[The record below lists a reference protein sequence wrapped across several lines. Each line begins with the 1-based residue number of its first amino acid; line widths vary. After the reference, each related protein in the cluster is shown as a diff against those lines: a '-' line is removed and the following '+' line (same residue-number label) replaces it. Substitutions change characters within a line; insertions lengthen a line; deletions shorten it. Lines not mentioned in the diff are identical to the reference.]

1 MLKKLSIIN
10 KRNNSYNKNKKE
22 NSIKLRNSLLFQIN
36 NDNSNFTFIPVK
48 IFPQKIFFEKKDKAK
63 NLNSE
68 KNKKLSISK
77 TSSSLIKKKNR
88 SFFNKNYIEKSNMEK
103 NYIINLDKCLTQKEK
118 NFRRNVS
125 QQILKSSKLKDQLID
140 NVSSLRQK
148 NNDNYI
154 ELSKS
159 KYSLYDTNKN
169 NIHTLIKDNMIKLE
183 NVNNENEIYDLNED
197 INNMQNEIEKLKK
210 QTILFINYYLEIK
223 DDVNFMKKQCKILP
237 EIIGNLEIENKNL
250 SYMQNTIHSNIQ
262 KIKSKLY
269 GFEINKSKIERNL
282 EQLITFYDEYN

>member
-1 MLKKLSIIN
+1 MLNKLSIIN
-10 KRNNSYNKNKKE
+10 KRNNSHDKKKKE
-22 NSIKLRNSLLFQIN
+22 NSIKLKNSLLFQIN
-36 NDNSNFTFIPVK
+36 NDKADFTFIPVK
-48 IFPQKIFFEKKDKAK
+48 IYPQKIFFEKND
-63 NLNSE
+63 
-68 KNKKLSISK
+68 KNKKLNISK
-77 TSSSLIKKKNR
+77 TSSSFIKKKNR
-88 SFFNKNYIEKSNMEK
+88 SFYNMNYIEKSNLEK
-103 NYIINLDKCLTQKEK
+103 NNIINLDKCLTQKEK

-140 NVSSLRQK
+140 NVSSFTQK

-169 NIHTLIKDNMIKLE
+169 NILTLIKDNMIKLE

-250 SYMQNTIHSNIQ
+250 SYMQNTIDSNIQ

-269 GFEINKSKIERNL
+269 GFEINKSKIKRNL
-282 EQLITFYDEYN
+282 EQLITFYGE

>member
-77 TSSSLIKKKNR
+77 TSSNLIKKKNR

-148 NNDNYI
+148 INDNYI

-169 NIHTLIKDNMIKLE
+169 NILTLIKDNMIKLE

-269 GFEINKSKIERNL
+269 GFEINKNKIKRNL
-282 EQLITFYDEYN
+282 EQLITFYDE

>member
-48 IFPQKIFFEKKDKAK
+48 IFPQKIFFEKIDKAK

-169 NIHTLIKDNMIKLE
+169 NILTLIKDNMIKLE

-269 GFEINKSKIERNL
+269 GFEINKNKIKRNL
-282 EQLITFYDEYN
+282 EQLITFYDE

>member
-10 KRNNSYNKNKKE
+10 KRYYSHDKNKKG
-22 NSIKLRNSLLFQIN
+22 NSLKLKKSLLFQIN

-77 TSSSLIKKKNR
+77 TSSNLIKKKNR

-169 NIHTLIKDNMIKLE
+169 NILTLIKDNMIKLE

-250 SYMQNTIHSNIQ
+250 SYMQNTIDSNIQ

>member
-10 KRNNSYNKNKKE
+10 KRYYSHDKIKKGNSLK
-22 NSIKLRNSLLFQIN
+22 IKNSLLFQIN
-36 NDNSNFTFIPVK
+36 NDKEDFTFIPVK
-48 IFPQKIFFEKKDKAK
+48 IYPQKIFFEKKDKIN

-68 KNKKLSISK
+68 KNKKFNINK
-77 TSSSLIKKKNR
+77 TSSSFMKKKNR
-88 SFFNKNYIEKSNMEK
+88 SFYNKNYIQKSNIEK
-103 NYIINLDKCLTQKEK
+103 NNIINLDKCLTQKEK
-118 NFRRNVS
+118 KFRRNVS
-125 QQILKSSKLKDQLID
+125 QQILKSSKLNEQLID

-148 NNDNYI
+148 INDNYI

-169 NIHTLIKDNMIKLE
+169 NILTLIKDNMIKLE

-269 GFEINKSKIERNL
+269 GFEINKNKIKRNL
-282 EQLITFYDEYN
+282 EQLITLYDE

>member
-169 NIHTLIKDNMIKLE
+169 NILTLIKDNMIKLE

-282 EQLITFYDEYN
+282 EQLITFYDE

>member
-148 NNDNYI
+148 INDNYI

-169 NIHTLIKDNMIKLE
+169 NILTLIKDNMIKLE

-269 GFEINKSKIERNL
+269 GFEINKNKIKRNL
-282 EQLITFYDEYN
+282 EQLITFYDE

>member
-10 KRNNSYNKNKKE
+10 KRNNSNNKNKKE

-169 NIHTLIKDNMIKLE
+169 NILTLIKDNMIKLE

-269 GFEINKSKIERNL
+269 GFEINKNKIKRNL
-282 EQLITFYDEYN
+282 EQLITFYDE

>member
-77 TSSSLIKKKNR
+77 TSSNLIKKKNR

-269 GFEINKSKIERNL
+269 GFEINKNKIKRNL
-282 EQLITFYDEYN
+282 EQLITFYDE

>member
-169 NIHTLIKDNMIKLE
+169 NILTLIKDNMIKLE

-250 SYMQNTIHSNIQ
+250 SYKQNTIHSNIQ

-269 GFEINKSKIERNL
+269 GFEINKNKIKRNL
-282 EQLITFYDEYN
+282 EQLITFYDE

>member
-169 NIHTLIKDNMIKLE
+169 NILTLIKDNMIKLE

-223 DDVNFMKKQCKILP
+223 DDVNYMKKQCKILP

-250 SYMQNTIHSNIQ
+250 SYKQNTIHSNIQ

-269 GFEINKSKIERNL
+269 GFEINKNKIKRNL
-282 EQLITFYDEYN
+282 EQLITFYDE

>member
-1 MLKKLSIIN
+1 MLKKLSIIK
-10 KRNNSYNKNKKE
+10 KRNNSHNKNKIE
-22 NSIKLRNSLLFQIN
+22 NSIKLKNSLLFQIN
-36 NDNSNFTFIPVK
+36 NSNLDFALIPVK
-48 IFPQKIFFEKKDKAK
+48 MFPQKIFFKKKDKIK

-68 KNKKLSISK
+68 KNKKLDMNK
-77 TSSSLIKKKNR
+77 TSNNFIKKKNR
-88 SFFNKNYIEKSNMEK
+88 SFFNNNYLEKSNIAK
-103 NYIINLDKCLTQKEK
+103 NNIINLDKCLTQKEK
-118 NFRRNVS
+118 KFRRNVS
-125 QQILKSSKLKDQLID
+125 QQILKSSKLNDLLID

-148 NNDNYI
+148 INDNYI

-159 KYSLYDTNKN
+159 RYSLYDTNKN

-183 NVNNENEIYDLNED
+183 NAINEKDIYDLNED

-237 EIIGNLEIENKNL
+237 ELIDNLEIENKNL
-250 SYMQNTIHSNIQ
+250 SYRQNALNSNIQ

-269 GFEINKSKIERNL
+269 GFEINKNKIKRNL
-282 EQLITFYDEYN
+282 EQLITFYDE

>member
-68 KNKKLSISK
+68 KNKKLSIIK

-169 NIHTLIKDNMIKLE
+169 NILTLIKDNMIKLE
-183 NVNNENEIYDLNED
+183 NVNNEKDIYDLNED
-197 INNMQNEIEKLKK
+197 IDNIKNEIEKLKR

-269 GFEINKSKIERNL
+269 GFEINKSKIKRNL
-282 EQLITFYDEYN
+282 EQLITFYDE

>member
-77 TSSSLIKKKNR
+77 TSSNLIKKKNR

-125 QQILKSSKLKDQLID
+125 QQILKSTKLNDQLID
-140 NVSSLRQK
+140 NISLLRQK
-148 NNDNYI
+148 INDNYI

-169 NIHTLIKDNMIKLE
+169 NILTLIKDNMIKLE

-223 DDVNFMKKQCKILP
+223 DDVNYMKKQCKILP
-237 EIIGNLEIENKNL
+237 ELIENLEIENKNL
-250 SYMQNTIHSNIQ
+250 SYMQNTIDSNIQ

-269 GFEINKSKIERNL
+269 GFEINKNKIKRNL
-282 EQLITFYDEYN
+282 EQLITFYDE

>member
-48 IFPQKIFFEKKDKAK
+48 IFSQKIFFEKKDKAK

-77 TSSSLIKKKNR
+77 TSSNLIKKKNR

-169 NIHTLIKDNMIKLE
+169 NILTLIKDNMIKLE

-269 GFEINKSKIERNL
+269 GFEINKNKIKRNL
-282 EQLITFYDEYN
+282 EQLITFYDE

>member
-48 IFPQKIFFEKKDKAK
+48 IFSQKIFFEKKDKAK

-169 NIHTLIKDNMIKLE
+169 NILTLIKDNMIKLE

-269 GFEINKSKIERNL
+269 GFEINKNKIKRNL
-282 EQLITFYDEYN
+282 EQLITFYDE

>member
-10 KRNNSYNKNKKE
+10 KRNNSYNKNKKG

-48 IFPQKIFFEKKDKAK
+48 IFPQKIFCEKKDKAK

-103 NYIINLDKCLTQKEK
+103 NNIINLDKCLTQKEK

-169 NIHTLIKDNMIKLE
+169 NILTLIKDNMIKLE

-269 GFEINKSKIERNL
+269 GFEINKNKIKRNL
-282 EQLITFYDEYN
+282 EQLITFYDE

>member
-48 IFPQKIFFEKKDKAK
+48 IFPQKIFFEKIDKAK

-77 TSSSLIKKKNR
+77 TSSNLIKKKNR

-169 NIHTLIKDNMIKLE
+169 NILTLIKDNMIKLE

-269 GFEINKSKIERNL
+269 GFEINKNKIKRNL
-282 EQLITFYDEYN
+282 EQLITFYDE

>member
-10 KRNNSYNKNKKE
+10 KRYYSHDKNKKG
-22 NSIKLRNSLLFQIN
+22 NSLKFKNSLLFQIN
-36 NDNSNFTFIPVK
+36 NDKEDFIFIPVK
-48 IFPQKIFFEKKDKAK
+48 IYPQKIFFEKKDKIN

-68 KNKKLSISK
+68 KNKKINISK
-77 TSSSLIKKKNR
+77 ASNSFMKKKNR
-88 SFFNKNYIEKSNMEK
+88 SFYNKNYIQKSNKEK
-103 NYIINLDKCLTQKEK
+103 NIIINLDKCLTQKEK
-118 NFRRNVS
+118 KFRRNVS
-125 QQILKSSKLKDQLID
+125 QQILKSSKLNEQLID
-140 NVSSLRQK
+140 SVSSLRQK
-148 NNDNYI
+148 INDNYI

-183 NVNNENEIYDLNED
+183 NVNNEKDIYDLNED
-197 INNMQNEIEKLKK
+197 IDNIKNEIEKLKK

-223 DDVNFMKKQCKILP
+223 DDVNYMKKQCKILP
-237 EIIGNLEIENKNL
+237 ELIENLAIENKNL
-250 SYMQNTIHSNIQ
+250 SYMQNTIDSNIQ

-269 GFEINKSKIERNL
+269 GFEINKSKIKRNL

>member
-269 GFEINKSKIERNL
+269 GFEINKNKIKRNL
-282 EQLITFYDEYN
+282 EQLITFYDE

>member
-169 NIHTLIKDNMIKLE
+169 NIHTLIKDNVISF
-183 NVNNENEIYDLNED
+183 
-197 INNMQNEIEKLKK
+197 
-210 QTILFINYYLEIK
+210 T
-223 DDVNFMKKQCKILP
+223 
-237 EIIGNLEIENKNL
+237 
-250 SYMQNTIHSNIQ
+250 
-262 KIKSKLY
+262 
-269 GFEINKSKIERNL
+269 
-282 EQLITFYDEYN
+282 

>member
-63 NLNSE
+63 NLNSK
-68 KNKKLSISK
+68 KNKKLSIIK

-169 NIHTLIKDNMIKLE
+169 NILTLIKDNMIKLE

-269 GFEINKSKIERNL
+269 GFEINKNKIKRNL
-282 EQLITFYDEYN
+282 EQLITFYDE

>member
-77 TSSSLIKKKNR
+77 TSSNLIKKKNR

-169 NIHTLIKDNMIKLE
+169 NILTLIKDNMIKLE

-250 SYMQNTIHSNIQ
+250 SYKQNTIHSNIQ

-282 EQLITFYDEYN
+282 EQLITFYDE

>member
-77 TSSSLIKKKNR
+77 TSSNLIKKKNR

-169 NIHTLIKDNMIKLE
+169 NILTLIKDNMIKLE

-250 SYMQNTIHSNIQ
+250 SYKQNTIHSNIQ

-269 GFEINKSKIERNL
+269 GFEINKNKIKRNL
-282 EQLITFYDEYN
+282 EQLITFYDE

>member
-169 NIHTLIKDNMIKLE
+169 NILTLIKDNMIKLE

-269 GFEINKSKIERNL
+269 GFEINKNKIKRNL
-282 EQLITFYDEYN
+282 EQLITFYDE

>member
-22 NSIKLRNSLLFQIN
+22 NSIKLRNSLLFQIS

-48 IFPQKIFFEKKDKAK
+48 IYPQKIFFEKKDKAK

-169 NIHTLIKDNMIKLE
+169 NILTLIKDNMIKLE

-269 GFEINKSKIERNL
+269 GFEINKNKIKRNL
-282 EQLITFYDEYN
+282 EQLITFYDE

>member
-48 IFPQKIFFEKKDKAK
+48 IFPQRIFFEKKDKAK

-169 NIHTLIKDNMIKLE
+169 NILTLIKDNMIKLE

-269 GFEINKSKIERNL
+269 GFEINKNKIKRNL
-282 EQLITFYDEYN
+282 EQLITFYDE

>member
-169 NIHTLIKDNMIKLE
+169 NILALIKDNMIKLE

-269 GFEINKSKIERNL
+269 GFEINKNKIKRNL
-282 EQLITFYDEYN
+282 EQLITFYDE